1 MPCAL
6 LIYCHRNQISQ
17 QLVKSSRYSPNFRS
31 SSDKSRRDGDR
42 HLAHRFHR
50 RSRSTRRWAGSS
62 GKSPIRLCRRSP
74 ASRSTPHLGE
84 TTRWASQETHC
95 GGRLGAWATFT
106 FGRNAYEQRRGVG
119 GAGKQEEAEQ
129 ESVGSGGDDAT
140 TRSWGPHLR
149 WCESQS
155 PIRQSGPQGV
165 QVEEAEQLRCI

>member
-62 GKSPIRLCRRSP
+62 GKSPSRLCRRSP

-84 TTRWASQETHC
+84 TTRWASQETRC
-95 GGRLGAWATFT
+95 GGRRVSDVHLWEKRLRAAARRRRRRQAGG
-106 FGRNAYEQRRGVG
+106 GRAGECRERRRRRDDSV
-119 GAGKQEEAEQ
+119 
-129 ESVGSGGDDAT
+129 VGSTSALMWISVPDSSVRT
-140 TRSWGPHLR
+140 TRSSSWRRWTLR
-149 WCESQS
+149 W
-155 PIRQSGPQGV
+155 I
-165 QVEEAEQLRCI
+165 